1 MPSDTITI
9 AGQTI
14 TSFQLVC
21 LGAFLLGVAA
31 LLLAFALERKT
42 ALRSSAVT
50 DDLTNELARIA
61 QALDRIAEQGS
72 YRIVRSAAED
82 AARAR
87 AVNATAVKA
96 EEARAARAAEVPAA
110 APREVEV
117 VQEPPPP
124 QRRIAYSIFGR

>member
-1 MPSDTITI
+1 MPSDFFRI
-9 AGQTI
+9 AGHTI
-14 TSFQLVC
+14 TSFELLC

-42 ALRSSAVT
+42 ALRRSVVT
-50 DDLTNELARIA
+50 DDLTNELARVA

-87 AVNATAVKA
+87 AANAAAVEGKEA
-96 EEARAARAAEVPAA
+96 EAARAPNAPAA
-110 APREVEV
+110 ANTEANV
-117 VQEPPPP
+117 VPEPPPP